1 MPGNFRIRVTH
12 LLTRHRQRKSGS
24 GGGGQALAVNRD
36 YLCLGDTGPELGTSS
51 EFRMGRKLC
60 VLSSLIFPFPQKSPS
75 LSFVPSSVLG
85 RGSQGPSSPSAR
97 IVWVC
102 LGVVQCYC
110 CVGDDGGGGSDGLM
124 VMVVV

>member
-12 LLTRHRQRKSGS
+12 LLTRHRQRQSGS

-36 YLCLGDTGPELGTSS
+36 YLCLGDTGPELGTSC
-51 EFRMGRKLC
+51 ELRMGRQLC
-60 VLSSLIFPFPQKSPS
+60 VLSSLIFPFPQKSLC

-97 IVWVC
+97 VVWVC
-102 LGVVQCYC
+102 LGVVHTQP
-110 CVGDDGGGGSDGLM
+110 VMHNQGGI
-124 VMVVV
+124 